1 MAYRFAIQSPA
12 SITRYLADVDFPA
25 SKQEVLWSAQLQDAQ
40 DDILNLLRRIPNQQY
55 TNVTDVL
62 DHLGKTGIK
71 RLVSSYMDKW
81 LGSRTRAE

>member
-1 MAYRFAIQSPA
+1 MAYHFAIQSPA
-12 SITRYLADVDFPA
+12 SITQYLADVDFPA

-55 TNVTDVL
+55 TNVA

-71 RLVSSYMDKW
+71 RLASSYMDKW